1 MFFGNKNIISII
13 DNFNDKNLKDSFIFD
28 FYLNEKLGEIK
39 VGVRL
44 IFQSSSKTLSDEDI
58 SASIAKLLEPIIN
71 LDGVFIPG
79 LELK

>member
-1 MFFGNKNIISII
+1 MISHIEK
-13 DNFNDKNLKDSFIFD
+13 FHDKNLKDFFIFD

-44 IFQSSSKTLSDEDI
+44 IFQSPLKTLSDEEI
-58 SASIAKLLEPIIN
+58 QKSIDKILKPIIN

-79 LELK
+79 LEFK